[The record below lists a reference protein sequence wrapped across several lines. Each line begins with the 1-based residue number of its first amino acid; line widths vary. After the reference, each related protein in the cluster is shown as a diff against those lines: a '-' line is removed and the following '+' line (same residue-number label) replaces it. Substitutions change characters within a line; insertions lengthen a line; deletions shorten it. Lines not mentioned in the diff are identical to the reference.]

1 MQEKKKDTEELV
13 DRGILVYTC
22 VLVLLVQAYYPAA
35 TELHVLFSTGS
46 LLVMQIIFCKK
57 WFANDF

>member
-1 MQEKKKDTEELV
+1 MKEKKEDTKQLV

-22 VLVLLVQAYYPAA
+22 VLVLLVQVYNPAA

-46 LLVMQIIFCKK
+46 LLVMI
-57 WFANDF
+57 ANNF